1 MRESRYL
8 EFKED
13 ISNSFLKTVS
23 AFANYQ
29 GGKIKF
35 GIQDNGEM
43 VGINNPKQACLA
55 IENKINDSINPKV
68 DFLLEITADTNV
80 IILTIKEGLNKPY
93 YYKSRAYKRNDASTV
108 QVESYELNR
117 LILEGQNKT
126 YESLPAENQDLT
138 FNYLEKS
145 LTSQMGIE
153 SLTDDILITLALY
166 KKGEGFNRAAALLA
180 DKNSFFGIDV
190 ARFGENINII
200 LDRETFSGVSILKQ
214 YEEVMTM
221 YRKYYQ
227 YEEIKGAL
235 RERIQKIPEDAYREA
250 VANALIHRVWD
261 INAHIRV
268 AMHDNRIEII
278 SPGGLPNG
286 MTKEEYLEGQ
296 ISILRN
302 PVIGN
307 VFFRL
312 QHIERFGTG
321 VRRINSA
328 YSKSEIKPKFEV
340 FDNSIKVV
348 LPVMQ
353 KELPLSNDEKL
364 IFNSFLGNRKLTST
378 EVAKHTGFGKTK
390 TVKLLKS
397 LVDQGY
403 IKIEG
408 QGRGT
413 KYTTT

>member
-1 MRESRYL
+1 
-8 EFKED
+8 
-13 ISNSFLKTVS
+13 
-23 AFANYQ
+23 
-29 GGKIKF
+29 
-35 GIQDNGEM
+35 
-43 VGINNPKQACLA
+43 
-55 IENKINDSINPKV
+55 
-68 DFLLEITADTNV
+68 
-80 IILTIKEGLNKPY
+80 
-93 YYKSRAYKRNDASTV
+93 
-108 QVESYELNR
+108 
-117 LILEGQNKT
+117 
-126 YESLPAENQDLT
+126 
-138 FNYLEKS
+138 
-145 LTSQMGIE
+145 
-153 SLTDDILITLALY
+153 
-166 KKGEGFNRAAALLA
+166 
-180 DKNSFFGIDV
+180 
-190 ARFGENINII
+190 
-200 LDRETFSGVSILKQ
+200 
-214 YEEVMTM
+214 
-221 YRKYYQ
+221 
-227 YEEIKGAL
+227 
-235 RERIQKIPEDAYREA
+235 
-250 VANALIHRVWD
+250 
-261 INAHIRV
+261 
-268 AMHDNRIEII
+268 MHDNRIEII